1 MTITSTLPPP
11 ELPQMV
17 NDGYITETELE
28 SDGGIVVNVA
38 RYTNAAKNDYLCLY
52 FNGELFSTLSL
63 PDPDTYAWPWSS
75 LIPVSGTAWPA
86 DGPHQVW
93 YVATDAAQ
101 NTSASPVATAIV
113 DRQHVDGLPPPA
125 FPDADATNTIT
136 YASVMQNGG
145 THVKVPWST
154 AAYNTGDTVYV
165 YWRAFDANGNAVP
178 ASDNSVTHTVATPDV
193 GNGFSVLVSSPF
205 VTAVTTTGS
214 AEAWY
219 TVIPLTGT
227 AQSSQD
233 ATVNLDMTGSGIYP
247 APVIPAGND
256 GWVSCDD
263 ITTDGLEVDIPPCSQ
278 FVVGGGVVVYWQGY
292 STSSVPLPAA
302 AWQSPLH
309 ILTLSDISAGFSVTV
324 PVTFITPIGVGSAQ
338 AWYSVTAPALA
349 GVSDITRVQVDSQHC
364 LLLPAPVFP
373 AAAGDNTI
381 TASEV
386 SADSGTDMVITYPGM
401 VTGDTLTAFWT
412 GYQTTPDA
420 PVPGATWTQTRV
432 LTGTEAQARQAVFH
446 IPADTM
452 TPVGEGYGEGR
463 YQVMYQSGGIASSA
477 PTEVNLTGDNTSSL
491 IMACGTGAPFFD
503 PTVPVRP
510 LNTVTLSGPAGAGIQ
525 LSLSSSSNAWFN
537 PSGEQ
542 LLTLTLDESGQ
553 ASAQVYSFSTGNVLV
568 SATGL
573 TNPQLSASAS
583 MAFSAWTP
591 GNGDLLSY
599 GISTFAAADG
609 RSTCGVYMQT
619 TEASGA
625 TQVRLAL
632 TSPTSAILPV
642 SGSTIA
648 YANVSTSHAAGFDVT
663 DIVAETVRFTLSLPD
678 TGIYVTG
685 QLAFSSWPAAACP
698 A

>member
-1 MTITSTLPPP
+1 M
-11 ELPQMV
+11 
-17 NDGYITETELE
+17 
-28 SDGGIVVNVA
+28 
-38 RYTNAAKNDYLCLY
+38 YL
-52 FNGELFSTLSL
+52 
-63 PDPDTYAWPWSS
+63 
-75 LIPVSGTAWPA
+75 
-86 DGPHQVW
+86 
-93 YVATDAAQ
+93 
-101 NTSASPVATAIV
+101 
-113 DRQHVDGLPPPA
+113 
-125 FPDADATNTIT
+125 
-136 YASVMQNGG
+136 
-145 THVKVPWST
+145 
-154 AAYNTGDTVYV
+154 
-165 YWRAFDANGNAVP
+165 
-178 ASDNSVTHTVATPDV
+178 
-193 GNGFSVLVSSPF
+193 
-205 VTAVTTTGS
+205 
-214 AEAWY
+214 
-219 TVIPLTGT
+219 
-227 AQSSQD
+227 
-233 ATVNLDMTGSGIYP
+233 
-247 APVIPAGND
+247 
-256 GWVSCDD
+256 
-263 ITTDGLEVDIPPCSQ
+263 
-278 FVVGGGVVVYWQGY
+278 
-292 STSSVPLPAA
+292 
-302 AWQSPLH
+302 
-309 ILTLSDISAGFSVTV
+309 
-324 PVTFITPIGVGSAQ
+324 
-338 AWYSVTAPALA
+338 
-349 GVSDITRVQVDSQHC
+349 
-364 LLLPAPVFP
+364 
-373 AAAGDNTI
+373 
-381 TASEV
+381 
-386 SADSGTDMVITYPGM
+386 
-401 VTGDTLTAFWT
+401 
-412 GYQTTPDA
+412 
-420 PVPGATWTQTRV
+420 
-432 LTGTEAQARQAVFH
+432 
-446 IPADTM
+446 
-452 TPVGEGYGEGR
+452 
-463 YQVMYQSGGIASSA
+463 SGGIASSA
-477 PTEVNLTGDNTSSL
+477 ATEVILTGDNTSSL

-678 TGIYVTG
+678 TGTYVTG